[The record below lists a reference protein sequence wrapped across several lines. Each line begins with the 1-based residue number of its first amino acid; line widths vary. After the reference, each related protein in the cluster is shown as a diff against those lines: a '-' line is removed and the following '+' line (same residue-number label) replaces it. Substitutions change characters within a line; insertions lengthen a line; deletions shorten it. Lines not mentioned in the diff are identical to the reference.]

1 VGICKKNPA
10 PEIFLNLQ
18 FAVPLDVPGAF
29 SFMASTVNTLAC
41 GVKPNLG
48 LDTNI
53 AANNSLDDI
62 LDSIAI

>member
-41 GVKPNLG
+41 GVKSNLG